1 MKLGRKEIIVESPVF
16 LSCFRDNN
24 NSKIPDTLNSSTDD
38 ILFLCFNFGIGNKF
52 TWAEFKRC
60 YGISIYF

>member
-1 MKLGRKEIIVESPVF
+1 MKLGRREIIVESPVF

-24 NSKIPDTLNSSTDD
+24 NKKPRLNSSTDD
-38 ILFLCFNFGIGNKF
+38 IFIFYFNFGIGNKF